1 MRFFPDIKNLV
12 MLGQP
17 WSLGRCNSS
26 GFGGLDHAE
35 NELICV
41 GPFVVIHEVGPR
53 RRPVINETPLIPP
66 PLKPHATRNTA
77 APVLP
82 ATATY
87 HNSLILSAEMET
99 KSSQFLVENGQSGR
113 PNFV

>member
-26 GFGGLDHAE
+26 GFGGLGHAG

-66 PLKPHATRNTA
+66 TFEAPRNTQHPCTS
-77 APVLP
+77 APSYSNLP
-82 ATATY
+82 Q
-87 HNSLILSAEMET
+87 LIDFIRRNGNKIISISCRKRAEW
-99 KSSQFLVENGQSGR
+99 QA
-113 PNFV
+113 